1 MQLRRTFRKK
11 RENAVQGK
19 RRRISSPTEHSL
31 HGFRIVIPSFH
42 THFISS
48 LHASLTPS
56 LISLSLC
63 SPPSLHQTLYCTLTC
78 IISFHPSQTWFCPNL
93 YLDFSPIAPLPVST
107 LGLLF
112 HSGINLSPPQRPRSY
127 SGPQYEV
134 TILSFCIK
142 PPFLNIV
149 FCT

>member
-19 RRRISSPTEHSL
+19 RRRRSSPTEHSL

-42 THFISS
+42 TPFISS

-56 LISLSLC
+56 LISPSLS
-63 SPPSLHQTLYCTLTC
+63 SPHSLHQTLYCALTS

-93 YLDFSPIAPLPVST
+93 YLDFSPIAPLSVPT
-107 LGLLF
+107 LGLFF
-112 HSGINLSPPQRPRSY
+112 HSAISLPPPQRPCSCP
-127 SGPQYEV
+127 GPQSEG
-134 TILSFCIK
+134 TILSFCII

-149 FCT
+149 FST